1 MAFKAGVFLCFFNF
15 AIIMIACIVD
25 KVVEIKNKKIKEE
38 LESQIG
44 ILEEEQDETEFL
56 THPRLAELAEGVGS
70 EEIEDAPTKWEAI
83 KTYFSNISH
92 FHSIYWY
99 VTFAGAIT
107 LPTIL
112 SFMMISTSYITK
124 KKGGDAPASESAIES
139 AGVASLFRITAAL
152 SSPFLGFAIDKI
164 GNRAVFLLV
173 GAALSFSNQ
182 LLAIFSPP
190 IMCCVFFGLAY
201 ALIAT
206 TMWPSVYSIVKKDML
221 GIATGI
227 VNATDNLGI
236 FIYPIIVS
244 LIKNEMGSYDYS
256 QVFLA
261 TMGFFATLSAIK
273 VLYMTKTKRASVP
286 RLTPQPTFNDVSRKF
301 LIIN

>member
-1 MAFKAGVFLCFFNF
+1 MAFKAGVFLCFFNA
-15 AIIMIACIVD
+15 AIILIACITD
-25 KVVEIKNKKIKEE
+25 KVVEIKNKRIKAE
-38 LESQIG
+38 LERGMG
-44 ILEEEQDETEFL
+44 IFEEEQEETEFL
-56 THPRLAELAEGVGS
+56 AQPRLTELAEGVEP
-70 EEIEDAPTKWEAI
+70 EEVEEAPTKWEAI
-83 KTYFSNISH
+83 KTYFRNISQ
-92 FHSIYWY
+92 FHSIYWF

-124 KKGGDAPASESAIES
+124 KKGGTGPAWESAVES
-139 AGVASLFRITAAL
+139 AGIASLFRITAAL
-152 SSPFLGFAIDKI
+152 SSPFLGFVIDKI
-164 GNRAVFLLV
+164 GNRAVFLLA
-173 GAALSFSNQ
+173 GAALSFVNQ
-182 LLAIFSPP
+182 ILAIFSPP
-190 IMCCVFFGLAY
+190 IMCCILFGLAY

-206 TMWPSVYSIVKKDML
+206 TMWPSVYVIVKKDML

-261 TMGFFATLSAIK
+261 IMGFIATLSAIR
-273 VLYMTKTKRASVP
+273 VLYMTKTKRESVP
-286 RLTPQPTFNDVSRKF
+286 RLTPQPTFNDVKKDS
-301 LIIN
+301 